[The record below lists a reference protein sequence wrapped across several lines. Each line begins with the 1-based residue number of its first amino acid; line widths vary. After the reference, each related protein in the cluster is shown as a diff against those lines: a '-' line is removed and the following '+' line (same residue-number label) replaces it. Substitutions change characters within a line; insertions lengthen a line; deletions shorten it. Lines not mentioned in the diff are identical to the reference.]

1 MSAVRA
7 VTRTLLAGGAATL
20 AGTVLAPAADAS
32 IVVQRSIAGVRLDM
46 SEAQVRDRLGE
57 PSETR
62 TRKHEILGTYRDLRY
77 GLTRISIFD
86 GEDRRVFS
94 ITTTS
99 RRERTAAGIGVRSRE
114 RFVREKVR
122 GVRCATEF
130 GFRSCV
136 VGVLEPGRTVTSFR
150 INRSTGRVTSVT
162 LGRVID

>member
-1 MSAVRA
+1 MSPAPSVRRLPAALGATVVALAVA
-7 VTRTLLAGGAATL
+7 
-20 AGTVLAPAADAS
+20 APAADAAL
-32 IVVQRSIAGVRLDM
+32 VVQRSIAGVRLDM
-46 SEAQVRDRLGE
+46 TEAQVRARLGE
-57 PSETR
+57 PSATR
-62 TRKHEILGTYRDLRY
+62 TVPAEILGTYRELRY
-77 GLTRISIFD
+77 GLTRISVFD

-130 GFRSCV
+130 GVRACT
-136 VGVLEPGRTVTSFR
+136 VGRLEPGRTVTTFR
-150 INRSTGRVTSVT
+150 IDRSTGRVTRVS